1 MKPIPR
7 ETQTTNSGKA
17 RAFPL
22 LVAIACLLFGCF
34 AATQHIA
41 GALSYQPALGS
52 PVATVMDVQ
61 VYQPFGWIKWFFEFR
76 HIEHPTL
83 DEAFSVAGRYM
94 GVALAAAAVL
104 AILLRFL
111 LTRNLQKVT
120 PDLHGTAHWMPGEE
134 IKKSGLIGAG
144 EGVYIGG
151 WTEVRKRL
159 RIFKANIV
167 HYLRHNGPEHVMA
180 IAPTRSGKGVGLV
193 LPTLLSWAQSVVV
206 YDIKGEAWAL
216 TAGWRRSIGQIAL
229 RFDPADT
236 TGTGVK
242 YNPLDEVRL
251 GSELEVGDVQNLVTM
266 IVDPDGKGL
275 NDHWAKTGHALL
287 VGAVLHVMYAERK
300 KTLAGV
306 AEFLSDPSRT
316 FEDTLSMMLETQ
328 HDPQGVNNWTDSA
341 GEPTL
346 VHPVVAASA
355 RDMLNK
361 AENERSGVLSTAMS
375 FLTLFRDPI
384 VAMNTSCSEFKI
396 RDLMNHEVPV
406 SLYLVVRPSNA
417 DRLKPLTRLILNQ
430 IVRGLTEKME
440 FKGGRSVAGFKHRL
454 LLLIDEFP
462 SLGKLEIFEQ
472 ALAFIAGYGMKAYLI
487 IQDIAQLQK
496 HYGREESIT
505 SNCHIR
511 IAFAPNRF
519 ETGKWLSDMVGTT
532 TVVKNTYSYSG
543 KRSKNAMDSISSQV
557 NEVARPLLTPDE
569 VMRLRAPTKDAQGN
583 ITDAGEM
590 LIFQAGYAPI
600 KGTQILYFLDPT
612 FNERSLIEAPAVSD
626 RVRAAAGVGLPP
638 VVLPAALPL
647 ATTAGTP
654 VVEHAEDASDVSPDD
669 DDYEHPPLPDHALI
683 GENEAYPEASFTEDS
698 AVLVDE
704 EDPPLGQAYG
714 YVDADQLDDVE
725 AEAEDDG
732 AEPESGNEADKQL
745 TPAGPADPFLAAALS
760 FAENTT
766 VPVIA
771 LPAADDDQDD
781 AEDYDDGEPAA
792 DAEPEPDA
800 EDADPY
806 LALSRRWADTPPPAA
821 APAAAEAYDSSD
833 DTFAMLQSMAMKEG
847 A

>member
-1 MKPIPR
+1 MKSIPR
-7 ETQTTNSGKA
+7 ETQTTSSGKA
-17 RAFPL
+17 RLFPL
-22 LVAIACLLFGCF
+22 LVALACLLFGCF
-34 AATQHIA
+34 VATQHVA
-41 GALSYQPALGS
+41 SSLGYQAALGEPIGHMMGV
-52 PVATVMDVQ
+52 PVYA
-61 VYQPFGWIKWFFEFR
+61 PLNWIKWFFQYR
-76 HIEHPTL
+76 HISHPTL
-83 DEAFSVAGRYM
+83 DAAFVAAARYM
-94 GVALAAAAVL
+94 GVALAVAAAL
-104 AILLRFL
+104 AIFLRYL

-120 PDLHGTAHWMPGEE
+120 PDLHGTAHWMPADE

-151 WTEVRKRL
+151 WTEIRKRF
-159 RIFKANIV
+159 RILKANVV

-193 LPTLLSWAQSVVV
+193 LPTLLSWAKSVVV

-216 TAGWRRSIGQIAL
+216 TAGWRRSIGQSVL
-229 RFDPADT
+229 RFDPADES
-236 TGTGVK
+236 GTGVK
-242 YNPLDEVRL
+242 YNPLEEVRL
-251 GSELEVGDVQNLVTM
+251 GTEREVADVQNLVTM

-287 VGAVLHVMYAERK
+287 VGAVLHVMYAEHK
-300 KTLAGV
+300 KTLSGV
-306 AEFLSDPSRT
+306 AEFLSDPART
-316 FEDTLSMMLETQ
+316 FEDTLTSMLETQ
-328 HDPQGVNNWTDSA
+328 HDPQGKNNWVDS
-341 GEPTL
+341 GGNPTL
-346 VHPVVAASA
+346 IHPVVAASA

-396 RDLMNHEVPV
+396 NDLMNHDVPV

-440 FKGGRSVAGFKHRL
+440 FKGGRSIAGYKHRL

-496 HYGREESIT
+496 HYGREESVT
-505 SNCHIR
+505 SNCHVR
-511 IAFAPNRF
+511 IAFAPNRY

-543 KRSKNAMDSISSQV
+543 KRSKNTLDSISSQV

-590 LIFQAGYAPI
+590 LIFLAGQPPI

-612 FNERSLIEAPAVSD
+612 FNERSLIEAPDRSD
-626 RVRAAAGVGLPP
+626 RVRSAAAIPNLAAPKPATP
-638 VVLPAALPL
+638 VVLSADAAQIPD
-647 ATTAGTP
+647 
-654 VVEHAEDASDVSPDD
+654 EDDAE
-669 DDYEHPPLPDHALI
+669 YEHPPLPDHALI
-683 GENEAYPEASFTEDS
+683 GENDAFPESQELVDPEAEDAPEIAS
-698 AVLVDE
+698 TDE
-704 EDPPLGQAYG
+704 EDPPLGVAYG
-714 YVDADQLDDVE
+714 QADAADFDDVE
-725 AEAEDDG
+725 AEAEYDDTD
-732 AEPESGNEADKQL
+732 AESAEAAPVDDVAPARAPDPFLSAAMTWAESTDVPVIQL
-745 TPAGPADPFLAAALS
+745 TP
-760 FAENTT
+760 
-766 VPVIA
+766 
-771 LPAADDDQDD
+771 QD
-781 AEDYDDGEPAA
+781 
-792 DAEPEPDA
+792 EPDA
-800 EDADPY
+800 LDGVESSDGETETPGFEGDVY
-806 LALSRRWADTPPPAA
+806 LALSRRWADSPPPTAA
-821 APAAAEAYDSSD
+821 APVTAPVYDTDD
-833 DTFAMLQSMAMKEG
+833 DTFAMLQSMAENEG